1 MSSLLR
7 TPRLQSPPLSKI
19 LFAALG
25 LIAIA
30 GIPAR
35 AAGQDILPTPDG
47 VAQLEQQASRAN
59 PRDQVFL
66 YSQLAHSMAQLAD
79 REIADG
85 ENVQATATLQQVNRY
100 VHLIH
105 LRLAHDAKR
114 LKAAQELMHNTT
126 YRLAEVLHLVS
137 GEDRAPVQETLKQLD
152 QLNEELLTQVFT
164 Q

>member
-1 MSSLLR
+1 M
-7 TPRLQSPPLSKI
+7 
-19 LFAALG
+19 
-25 LIAIA
+25 
-30 GIPAR
+30 PAR
-35 AAGQDILPTPDG
+35 SAGEDILPAADG

-66 YSQLAHSMAQLAD
+66 YTELVHTMAQQAD

-85 ENVQATATLQQVNRY
+85 ETVQATVTLQQVNRY
-100 VHLIH
+100 AHMIH
-105 LRLAHDAKR
+105 LRLARGAKR
-114 LKAAQELMHNTT
+114 LKDAQELMHNTT

-137 GEDRAPVQETLKQLD
+137 GEDRAPVQETLNQLD